1 MEKLTEST
9 IIKAGIVIIFAIFAV
24 LLINILIQ
32 ILNHLLIPLIAI
44 ILAYLIIR
52 WLIKKV

>member
-9 IIKAGIVIIFAIFAV
+9 IMKYGIVIMFAIFAF
-24 LLINILIQ
+24 LLVGILIQ
-32 ILNHLLIPLIAI
+32 ILNYLLIPFIAI

-52 WLIKKV
+52 WLFKKV